1 MQGNQQQV
9 SLSGASISFLFL
21 LNAII
26 LKQGF
31 IANGKWYWLLSITL
45 PLMIAAI
52 IASYK
57 KAS

>member
-1 MQGNQQQV
+1 MQGNPQQV
-9 SLSGASISFLFL
+9 SLGGASVSFLFL

>member
-1 MQGNQQQV
+1 MQGNPQQV
-9 SLSGASISFLFL
+9 SLGGASIRFLFL

-31 IANGKWYWLLSITL
+31 IASEKWYWLLSITL
-45 PLMIAAI
+45 PLMIAAV